1 MQRSVKY
8 NLMGWKII
16 RVSIHLQNLEK
27 GLFEVTMHTNMFTD
41 ILNVNVFVPVVTKTE
56 HPG

>member
-16 RVSIHLQNLEK
+16 RVSIHLQYVILIIYLLLYMCKPNERD
-27 GLFEVTMHTNMFTD
+27 MFNCKKQYD
-41 ILNVNVFVPVVTKTE
+41 R
-56 HPG
+56 